1 MAYRKNF
8 VTFNTITPQL
18 EAVSIPILNTFLS
31 SCLVFLIYKV
41 QEKCLFVQLSTVRG
55 NMGLIETQQPFS
67 KLLRAVAHHSVQTNN
82 FTL

>member
-31 SCLVFLIYKV
+31 SCLVFLIYKRNV
-41 QEKCLFVQLSTVRG
+41 YWC
-55 NMGLIETQQPFS
+55 
-67 KLLRAVAHHSVQTNN
+67 N
-82 FTL
+82 FPQYGEIWG